1 MNTLEFLEAVLPPT
15 GVYYLALIDRA
26 TGRVAHKHYTN
37 LQEMADGVLS
47 YDDSGKYNV
56 YHACSSYKE
65 PMMIGE
71 DGKKKFRTNLNW
83 DRAKALWIDLDCGE
97 DKAQKGEGYLTKKDA
112 ATAITKF
119 CTENNFPKPMFVDSG
134 NGVHCYWPFTKA
146 IKAEAWVKLANVFK
160 YVLAH
165 YGVLADPTCTADFAR
180 ILRPVN
186 STNRKKDTKPVVG
199 KKLVD
204 PVDPA
209 VISTVLS
216 ALVKANEIKVSSV
229 SKAPVADIN
238 DDLTAHL
245 PPSIPC
251 YAELVADRCAQVASM
266 RDTQGD
272 VSYEHWRHVIGII
285 KHCEEG
291 IDLAYKWSEKRA
303 ETGHSQNDTDVR
315 YNTWATGP
323 SLCST
328 FSVINPKGCEG
339 CPNKGKINTPIVLGR
354 MAPETKMETV
364 EAKENGQKI
373 EVQIPEFPKNYG
385 HENGRMVRY
394 MKDKD
399 NIIHSF
405 EFCTNIFYPVYRIRT
420 EDGTYALSMRTHLPD
435 GRIRDFEIPTKL
447 IASPQKCLESLADYE
462 VISTNQKD
470 ASMHLTAYL
479 KESLEKLKSEA
490 EEINTLTEFGW
501 HNDMQTFL
509 IGDRLYHKDGTIR
522 KVLLGGYAKTY
533 VDSFPSPVGTVEG
546 YAEGLNFLYNRSG
559 MGMMQYVVG
568 SSFGSLLTPFSDSMY
583 KGLIVALIGG
593 KTAKGKTTVCWASLY
608 AFGNADK
615 MTISTEKGSTE
626 NARNAQI
633 GTYKNIPLLIDE
645 LTNIDKDEFSR
656 MAYYISGGKEKNRL
670 VSNGTKGFAP
680 SNGAN
685 WSMSPLVTANTD
697 LHGLL
702 ASQKGNTEAE
712 AVRLIQ
718 IDIDLYKIPLLESS
732 SEVELAKKQMEL
744 NMGSAGDLYIKY
756 IVTNTDDVINK
767 MKKWGRKVESDISD
781 IKYRLYRQHAIC
793 SFTALEIT
801 NQLGITQFNLEALYP
816 LVIDLINTLAKN
828 IQEQNVMTPEDA
840 LSELINA
847 MSPRII
853 STYGYTDSR
862 GGNTVEQIRT
872 PIGGAIGRYIIGS
885 QHDKSAESKRLAGK
899 LFLARREAIEW
910 TKGKRLNFTEM
921 ERYALDNRIMI
932 PMDKKFTIGK
942 GTTVQ
947 TGNINVV
954 CIDMD
959 KLTSMTG
966 NNVFLN
972 VHTKET
978 SEDLKKAV

>member
-1 MNTLEFLEAVLPPT
+1 
-15 GVYYLALIDRA
+15 
-26 TGRVAHKHYTN
+26 
-37 LQEMADGVLS
+37 
-47 YDDSGKYNV
+47 
-56 YHACSSYKE
+56 
-65 PMMIGE
+65 
-71 DGKKKFRTNLNW
+71 
-83 DRAKALWIDLDCGE
+83 
-97 DKAQKGEGYLTKKDA
+97 
-112 ATAITKF
+112 
-119 CTENNFPKPMFVDSG
+119 MFVDSG

-180 ILRPVN
+180 ILRPVC

-216 ALVKANEIKVSSV
+216 TLVKANEIKVSSV
-229 SKAPVADIN
+229 SKALVADIN

-323 SLCST
+323 SLCSA
-328 FSVINPKGCEG
+328 FSVVNPKGCEG

-354 MAPETKMETV
+354 MAPETKIETV
-364 EAKENGQKI
+364 EAKQDGQKI

-405 EFCTNIFYPVYRIRT
+405 EFCTNIFYPVYRIKT

-435 GRIRDFEIPTKL
+435 GRIRDFEILTKL
-447 IASPQKCLESLADYE
+447 IVAPQKCLESLADYE
-462 VISTNQKD
+462 VIPTNHKD

-479 KESLEKLKSEA
+479 KDSLEKLKSEA

-522 KVLLGGYAKTY
+522 KVLLGGYAKSY
-533 VDSFPSPVGTVEG
+533 VDSFPSPIGTVEG
-546 YAEGLNFLYNRSG
+546 YAKGLNYIYNRSG
-559 MGMMQYVVG
+559 MEMMQYVIG
-568 SSFGSLLTPFSDSMY
+568 SSFGSLLTPLGDSMY
-583 KGLIVALIGG
+583 KGLLVAIIGG
-593 KTAKGKTTVCWASLY
+593 ATAKGKTTVCWSSLY

-615 MTISTEKGSTE
+615 MTIKTEKGSTE
-626 NARNAQI
+626 NARYARI
-633 GTYKNIPLLIDE
+633 GTYKNIPLLVDE
-645 LTNIDKDEFSR
+645 LTNIDKADFSR
-656 MAYYISGGKEKNRL
+656 MAYNISGGSEKDRL
-670 VSNGTKGFAP
+670 GSNGKSGFSP
-680 SNGAN
+680 KTGVE

-702 ASQKGNTEAE
+702 ASQQGNTEAE

-718 IDIDLYKIPLLESS
+718 INIDEYKVPFLAI
-732 SEVELAKKQMEL
+732 SEVETAKKQMQL

-756 IVTNTDDVINK
+756 IVTNMDDVISRLH
-767 MKKWGRKVESDISD
+767 KWSRTVEVDISD
-781 IKYRLYRQHAIC
+781 QKYRLYRQHVIC

-801 NQLGITQFNLEALYP
+801 NMLHITEFNLEALYP
-816 LVIDLINTLAKN
+816 LVINLMHELAKT
-828 IQEQNVMTPEDA
+828 IQEENVMTPEDA
-840 LSELINA
+840 LSELINS
-847 MSPRII
+847 MSPRVI

-872 PIGGAIGRYIIGS
+872 PIGGAVGRYIIGS

-899 LFLARREAIEW
+899 LFLARKEAIEW
-910 TKGKRLNFTEM
+910 TRDKRMTFKEI
-921 ERYALDNRIMI
+921 EKYALDNRIMI

-954 CIDMD
+954 CIDME
-959 KLTSMTG
+959 KLASMTG
-966 NNVFLN
+966 SNVFLN